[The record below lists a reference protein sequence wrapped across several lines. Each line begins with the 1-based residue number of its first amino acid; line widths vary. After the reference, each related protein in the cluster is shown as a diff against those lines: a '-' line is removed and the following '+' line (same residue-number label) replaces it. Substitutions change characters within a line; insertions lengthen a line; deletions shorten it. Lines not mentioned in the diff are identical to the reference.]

1 MRLTVTLD
9 LYDEDVAEITLT
21 QVRSLLRAYNPGA
34 ASEWPAIQRQGVQG
48 MACIPRDLQDA
59 YEALSACIDAV
70 GAATAM
76 DVAQRL
82 RVTRAQ
88 AQTQIL
94 RALLAMRMARI
105 PLDVE
110 GSWSHD
116 MQTVL
121 YRRVSGASSA
131 V

>member
-1 MRLTVTLD
+1 MD
-9 LYDEDVAEITLT
+9 
-21 QVRSLLRAYNPGA
+21 A
-34 ASEWPAIQRQGVQG
+34 A
-48 MACIPRDLQDA
+48 
-59 YEALSACIDAV
+59 
-70 GAATAM
+70 GAATAV